1 MLHPLL
7 PQASPDGPL
16 GCSCSGSSSGGGH
29 SRRSGT
35 CKLRA
40 CGGGCNRR
48 GRDSMEGRLRYQ
60 GWRAGKGK
68 EASRPMIQ
76 CPVRHSAQIRQ
87 LLTCLGHIAC
97 TEHATKIHMAAV
109 ENPEGLFMFCRSIY
123 QNFFY
128 ISSGLYL
135 YNAIFA
141 DIHIGLAFQIARNLF
156 RERERERDSSKTWMP
171 YSLLT
176 PD

>member
-1 MLHPLL
+1 MSRE
-7 PQASPDGPL
+7 AF
-16 GCSCSGSSSGGGH
+16 GS
-29 SRRSGT
+29 
-35 CKLRA
+35 
-40 CGGGCNRR
+40 N
-48 GRDSMEGRLRYQ
+48 
-60 GWRAGKGK
+60 
-68 EASRPMIQ
+68 
-76 CPVRHSAQIRQ
+76 RQ
-87 LLTCLGHIAC
+87 LLACLGHIAC

-156 RERERERDSSKTWMP
+156 RERERERFIQDLDAIFFVDTR
-171 YSLLT
+171 LIH
-176 PD
+176 